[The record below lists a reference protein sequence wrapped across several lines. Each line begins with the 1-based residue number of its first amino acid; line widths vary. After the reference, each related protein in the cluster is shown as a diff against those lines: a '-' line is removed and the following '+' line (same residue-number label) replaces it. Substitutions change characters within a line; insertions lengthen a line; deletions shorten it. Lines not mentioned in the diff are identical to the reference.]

1 MAAQCVSDL
10 ETAVKAVEADYGKDP
25 KWKSVIDEANK
36 LVSDAKSLEGPMEQS
51 PGQKAAAET
60 HEEAQED
67 PKEEATETP
76 AQEKTEDSQEQ
87 DAPKDL
93 KGAAKVALLMLRKK

>member
-25 KWKSVIDEANK
+25 KWKAVIDEANK
-36 LVSDAKSLEGPMEQS
+36 LVTDAKALEGPMEQS
-51 PGQKAAAET
+51 PGQKAATEAQK
-60 HEEAQED
+60 EAQED

-76 AQEKTEDSQEQ
+76 AQEKAEDTEE
-87 DAPKDL
+87 PKDM